1 MAHTSLPHTATPN
14 PIKHA
19 IKIDTLTRMAD
30 GQEIGSDQFELR
42 LILGTHNP
50 TQEQII
56 KGKSEFLKFVGYRES
71 LKHIHD
77 VIGEET
83 YYQSLGIEKPYRNFT
98 NFKIYVETAINYNE
112 VTKAMKP
119 YFNEK
124 FKGICREN
132 GIVPFKLF

>member
-1 MAHTSLPHTATPN
+1 MAHTATRN
-14 PIKHA
+14 PIKQA
-19 IKIDTLTRMAD
+19 VKIDTLTRMAD
-30 GQEIGSDQFELR
+30 GQEIGSDQFELK

-83 YYQSLGIEKPYRNFT
+83 YYQSLGIEKPYRNFK
-98 NFKIYVETAINYNE
+98 NFKIYIDVAINYNE
-112 VTKAMKP
+112 ETKAMKP

-124 FKGICREN
+124 FKGLCQSN